1 MNKSNELGDALVVEG
16 GRHDTALSPKLALAR
31 EQWFLESRDVP
42 RVRWRPREMLRL
54 PKRRIP
60 SERRTIL
67 LLRFERRAT

>member
-1 MNKSNELGDALVVEG
+1 MNQGNELGDAVVEG
-16 GRHDTALSPKLALAR
+16 GRHDSAGVALAR

-42 RVRWRPREMLRL
+42 VCDGAREMLRL
-54 PKRRIP
+54 PKRRMP